1 MTGVFDLEALREQR
15 ANERAEAH
23 TPDPT
28 IAACTLCDKNGYRSN
43 FTVCDHIDHAPAYRA
58 GMALIREALQKG
70 KDA

>member
-1 MTGVFDLEALREQR
+1 MTDMFDLEALREQR

-28 IAACTLCDKNGYRSN
+28 IAACTLCDENGYRPN

-58 GMALIREALQKG
+58 GMALVREALQKG
-70 KDA
+70 TQR